1 MTNNPTDPQ
10 QGPES
15 TPAAGAPEPG
25 AVPPPPAPPYG
36 EQPPAPGAGEYGQ
49 QPPAPPAP
57 EYGQPQYGQQPP
69 APPAPE
75 YGQQPHGQQPYG
87 QQQPQDPYGQQPG
100 YGQAPPPGYGQ
111 PQYGQP
117 GYGQPQYAPYAGQE
131 PGNITANLWLSVF
144 FTWIPALIFYLVE
157 KDRVTPVARK
167 AAADNLNFQLLRIIA
182 IAGSALLLLIPVLG
196 VLLYFVVTIGTF
208 VIAIIHAAKVPGEV
222 RSGQFANFILTP
234 PWVK

>member
-15 TPAAGAPEPG
+15 TPPAGAPEPG

-57 EYGQPQYGQQPP
+57 DYGQQQYGQQP
-69 APPAPE
+69 
-75 YGQQPHGQQPYG
+75 YG
-87 QQQPQDPYGQQPG
+87 QQPQDPYGQQPG
-100 YGQAPPPGYGQ
+100 YNQAPPPGYGQ

-222 RSGQFANFILTP
+222 RAGQFANFILTP
-234 PWVK
+234 PWIK